1 MSTRIHL
8 IILTAFLFFLP
19 AIEPAKS
26 GARGREGA
34 RQTTAREH
42 RPSKSTRAMLVE
54 ARNLAYDA
62 NFRNDQAGLR
72 AAIAAMEPLAREP
85 DVEAY
90 AHYYLSWTCW
100 MLVASQI
107 EEKNQPAAL
116 ESANRALAHAR
127 AGLMSRSRDAE
138 FQTMLA
144 NALIATGILDRER
157 FKALWAELADV
168 RKKALQLGPDN
179 PRTVIMDAGIIYWA
193 PPEQG
198 GGPEK
203 GIARWDEAARLLDAE
218 AALTAV
224 DPLAPRWG
232 YALYY
237 GWSANMYLRMTPPQK
252 ARARQAADAAL
263 AVRPDFWYVRERIL
277 PQLRE

>member
-1 MSTRIHL
+1 M
-8 IILTAFLFFLP
+8 LTALLLFLP

-26 GARGREGA
+26 GARGREAAPWATG
-34 RQTTAREH
+34 RES
-42 RPSKSTRAMLVE
+42 RTSRAMLVE

-72 AAIAAMEPLAREP
+72 AAIGAMEPLARQP

-90 AHYYLSWTCW
+90 AHYYLSWTYW

-107 EEKNQPAAL
+107 EDKNQAAAL
-116 ESANRALAHAR
+116 ESAKLALAHAR
-127 AGLMSRSRDAE
+127 AGLMSRSRDSE

-157 FKALWAELADV
+157 FKELWAELAGV

-179 PRTVIMDAGIIYWA
+179 PRAVIMDAGIIYWA

-198 GGPEK
+198 GGRDK
-203 GIARWDEAARLLDAE
+203 GIARWDEAARLFEAE
-218 AALTAV
+218 AALTSV

-237 GWSANMYLRMTPPQK
+237 GWSANLYLRMAPPQMD
-252 ARARQAADAAL
+252 RARRAADAAL

>member
-1 MSTRIHL
+1 M
-8 IILTAFLFFLP
+8 
-19 AIEPAKS
+19 
-26 GARGREGA
+26 
-34 RQTTAREH
+34 
-42 RPSKSTRAMLVE
+42 
-54 ARNLAYDA
+54 
-62 NFRNDQAGLR
+62 
-72 AAIAAMEPLAREP
+72 
-85 DVEAY
+85 
-90 AHYYLSWTCW
+90 
-100 MLVASQI
+100 
-107 EEKNQPAAL
+107 
-116 ESANRALAHAR
+116 
-127 AGLMSRSRDAE
+127 
-138 FQTMLA
+138 
-144 NALIATGILDRER
+144 
-157 FKALWAELADV
+157 
-168 RKKALQLGPDN
+168 
-179 PRTVIMDAGIIYWA
+179 IYWA

-252 ARARQAADAAL
+252 ARARRAADAAL